1 LTPLASTDAG
11 TDVFTPTLNWAVS
24 GFETIDPIPE
34 PSSLAILA
42 IAALCSL
49 GVIRC
54 YVK

>member
-1 LTPLASTDAG
+1 MRHYTS

-24 GFETIDPIPE
+24 GFETINPIPE

-49 GVIRC
+49 SVIRR
-54 YVK
+54 YAK